1 MTRAQVIDRWA
12 GIVKCVFAAEL
23 AIKPQ
28 WKESLERAKGM
39 SDEDKVKIA
48 KAYCDA
54 VAAEIVSKTSD
65 EQLAEMYKDINL

>member
-23 AIKPQ
+23 RLKPQ

-39 SDEDKVKIA
+39 SAEDKEKIA
-48 KAYCDA
+48 NAYCEA

-65 EQLAEMYKDINL
+65 EQLAEMYKDEEL

>member
-28 WKESLERAKGM
+28 WKESLERAKAM
-39 SDEDKVKIA
+39 TDEDKVKIA
-48 KAYCDA
+48 KAYCEA
-54 VAAEIVSKTSD
+54 VAAEIVSETSD
-65 EQLAEMYKDINL
+65 DELAELYKDKNL